1 MTQKDDE
8 TLLCAVRSN
17 LINGAPPKSIGFQAM
32 PKDLIELCFE
42 TPLTLFLASW
52 EPWLN
57 LETALA
63 PQERDM
69 TNVVP
74 FRRRKAWSS
83 SI

>member
-1 MTQKDDE
+1 
-8 TLLCAVRSN
+8 
-17 LINGAPPKSIGFQAM
+17 M

-42 TPLTLFLASW
+42 TPLTWFLASW

-69 TNVVP
+69 TNSCRSAGAKHGHP
-74 FRRRKAWSS
+74 RSRAEDGTLHQNASRC
-83 SI
+83 ILPERDQ

>member
-1 MTQKDDE
+1 
-8 TLLCAVRSN
+8 
-17 LINGAPPKSIGFQAM
+17 M
-32 PKDLIELCFE
+32 PKNLIELCFE
-42 TPLTLFLASW
+42 TPLTWFLASW